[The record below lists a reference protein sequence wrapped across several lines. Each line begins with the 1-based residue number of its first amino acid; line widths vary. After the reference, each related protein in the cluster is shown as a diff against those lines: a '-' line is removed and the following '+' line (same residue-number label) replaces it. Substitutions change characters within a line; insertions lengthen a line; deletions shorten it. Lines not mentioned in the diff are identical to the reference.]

1 MNFKQLLINTISP
14 PKCLA
19 CDKMLGYSSTA
30 MFCYECS
37 KTYRLNTEPFCA
49 VCGKPVGENA
59 DYICAECK
67 SHRVYY
73 ERNVSRYLY
82 KGCVKDAVQNMK
94 FKRRRWIAFEF
105 GRALCKTVEQ
115 SYADI
120 DFDMVIPVPM
130 TWFLELRRGFNQSY
144 EIARIV
150 ASKNGVLCADNVLK
164 KRMGAK
170 TQSGLSKKD
179 RLQNVKD
186 KFKVVNGDKLVD
198 KVVLLVDDVYTT
210 GATMNECARVLKKA
224 GAHAVYGL
232 TVATSVFDE

>member
-1 MNFKQLLINTISP
+1 MKFKQLFLNIISP
-14 PKCLA
+14 PQCLA
-19 CDKMLGYSSTA
+19 CGKMLGYSSTA

-37 KTYRLNTEPFCA
+37 KTYPLNSGNTCA
-49 VCGKPVGENA
+49 VCGKPVGKNA

-105 GRALCKTVEQ
+105 GRALAKTVEQ

-130 TWFLELRRGFNQSY
+130 TRFYEYKRGFNQSY
-144 EIARIV
+144 EIARII
-150 ASKNGVLCADNVLK
+150 AAKNGLLCVDNVLK

-170 TQSGLSKKD
+170 TQSGLNKKD
-179 RLQNVKD
+179 RQTNVKD
-186 KFKVVNGDKLVD
+186 KFKVKNEKSLVD

-210 GATMNECARVLKKA
+210 GATMNECSRMLKKA
-224 GAHAVYGL
+224 GALAVYGV